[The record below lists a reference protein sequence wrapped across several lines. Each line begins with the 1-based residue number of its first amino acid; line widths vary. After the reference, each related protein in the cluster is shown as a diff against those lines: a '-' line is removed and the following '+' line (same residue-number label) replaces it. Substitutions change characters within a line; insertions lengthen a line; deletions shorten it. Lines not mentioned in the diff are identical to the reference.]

1 MARSSL
7 ELLHPRLWTPGVDAS
22 LDFAADLPKLLGDE
36 RAVKQILLNLLANA
50 VKFTLKN
57 GRINIS
63 GCINNDGRLEVS
75 VSDTG
80 IGMDQ
85 SELTAVLLPFGQGNS
100 AINLSPERTRLG
112 LSISKSLVE
121 LLDGELTLESQLNQ
135 GTTVRILFPETRQI
149 N

>member
-1 MARSSL
+1 M
-7 ELLHPRLWTPGVDAS
+7 
-22 LDFAADLPKLLGDE
+22 LGNE
-36 RAVKQILLNLLANA
+36 RAVKQILLNLLSNA
-50 VKFTLKN
+50 VKFTPKN
-57 GRINIS
+57 GRINVS
-63 GCINNDGRLEVS
+63 GRINDDGRFEVS

-85 SELTAVLLPFGQGNS
+85 SELEAVLLPFGQGNS
-100 AINLSPERTRLG
+100 AMNLSPEGTGLG

-149 N
+149 V

>member
-1 MARSSL
+1 MLS
-7 ELLHPRLWTPGVDAS
+7 
-22 LDFAADLPKLLGDE
+22 
-36 RAVKQILLNLLANA
+36 NA
-50 VKFTLKN
+50 VKFTPKN
-57 GRINIS
+57 GRINVS
-63 GCINNDGRLEVS
+63 GRINDDGRFEVS

-80 IGMDQ
+80 IGMEK
-85 SELTAVLLPFGQGNS
+85 SEKEAVLGPFGQGYS
-100 AINLSPERTRLG
+100 AMNLSPEGTGLG